1 MTLPRF
7 RGLGGARGCE
17 SEVGSLVGERCG
29 GGGARGREWP
39 AALLRLSGRRA
50 GRLHSRGSARS
61 GSRPLSSR
69 LFPFLNASPI
79 RQPPDP
85 AVSAWGRGSRVA
97 RGIGRGGRCAPRGRA
112 QSWLPGRRAS
122 PRGKVPPTQSGRRM
136 AAPGPGPPAWKRGRW
151 RERGIPGGGA
161 RAGGRGGGAGL
172 GVTRREL
179 VWLPACL
186 PGLEL
191 GAVCFD

>member
-17 SEVGSLVGERCG
+17 SEVGNLRGERCG
-29 GGGARGREWP
+29 GGGARWREWP

-50 GRLHSRGSARS
+50 GRLHSRGPARS
-61 GSRPLSSR
+61 GSRPLPSR
-69 LFPFLNASPI
+69 LFPLLNASPI

-85 AVSAWGRGSRVA
+85 AVRAWGRGSRAA
-97 RGIGRGGRCAPRGRA
+97 RGIGRGGKCAPRGRA
-112 QSWLPGRRAS
+112 QRWLPGRRAS
-122 PRGKVPPTQSGRRM
+122 PRGKAPPTQSGRWQSQ
-136 AAPGPGPPAWKRGRW
+136 GPGHPPGSAG
-151 RERGIPGGGA
+151 GGGSVTSQGGA
-161 RAGGRGGGAGL
+161 RGLAGGAGEL
-172 GVTRREL
+172 GWGVTRREL